1 MANGVATG
9 SLVSGL
15 FRVFEAGEKLLVEQV
30 ELLRLDSRE
39 RVVSVM
45 ARAGL
50 LALGTVFIFSA
61 WIGLLIAWVAA
72 FDEVWTLG
80 ARLAVALGAQVV
92 LGVICIVAARR
103 GWTSDDSSSST

>member
-1 MANGVATG
+1 
-9 SLVSGL
+9 
-15 FRVFEAGEKLLVEQV
+15 
-30 ELLRLDSRE
+30 
-39 RVVSVM
+39 
-45 ARAGL
+45 
-50 LALGTVFIFSA
+50 
-61 WIGLLIAWVAA
+61 LIAWVAA